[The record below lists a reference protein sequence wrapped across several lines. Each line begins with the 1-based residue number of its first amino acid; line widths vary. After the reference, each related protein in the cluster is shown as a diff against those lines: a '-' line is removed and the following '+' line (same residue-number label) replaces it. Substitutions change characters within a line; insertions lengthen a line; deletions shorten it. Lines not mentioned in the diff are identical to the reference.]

1 MKQLKY
7 FIKLSVPF
15 FAIGMTIVAGIVLLF
30 MMPVMAPSI
39 VATGATGVPPYYII
53 AMGGVTALP
62 LIYALKQR

>member
-15 FAIGMTIVAGIVLLF
+15 FAIGMTVVAGVVLLF

-39 VATGATGVPPYYII
+39 VASGATGVPSYYIV
-53 AMGGVTALP
+53 AMGGITALP
-62 LIYALKQR
+62 LIYALKRR